1 MNSWPKRGVFS
12 RAVRKGYNSQMK
24 TASIS
29 EAKNGL
35 SALIDRV
42 RKGETVVITDRN
54 QPVAQLA
61 PLDRGSKIGTDAWL
75 ALLERQGVVRRARR
89 TGAPEFLRRPLIPLP
104 EGVSILEALLEE
116 RSDGR

>member
-1 MNSWPKRGVFS
+1 
-12 RAVRKGYNSQMK
+12 MK

-54 QPVAQLA
+54 RPVARLA
-61 PLDRGSKIGTDAWL
+61 PLDASTKSGGDAWL
-75 ALLERQGVVRRARR
+75 ANLERQGIIRRAARK
-89 TGAPEFLRRPLIPLP
+89 GVPGCLRRPPLRLP
-104 EGVSILEALLEE
+104 QGASVLEALLEE